1 LKEAKEPDV
10 KCWWDEF
17 SDKEILALD
26 TEQVTK
32 PKYDSSKV
40 YSQHIATV
48 DIVNTKLERVYSAKV
63 HHPPGSFKDH
73 QIFQMLTGFNK
84 SSFADPNLP
93 SEEKVKKEVAALLKG
108 KLVVTIG
115 GESDYRALGIEMGD
129 PEYKL
134 FDLQS
139 HFFVEKKN
147 ERDVGIREGHSLRSL
162 AKYYLNKTQEKLHT
176 SLEDAKMTME
186 LFEIYK
192 KVKVKDDGNNLQQK
206 FNKIYPYNFIPVVP
220 NPLKDL
226 LKK

>member
-1 LKEAKEPDV
+1 MLAIEMSGMAYRVWYCGIGRVVPCPCYEFICHDMSLCH
-10 KCWWDEF
+10 KC
-17 SDKEILALD
+17 SD
-26 TEQVTK
+26 
-32 PKYDSSKV
+32 
-40 YSQHIATV
+40 
-48 DIVNTKLERVYSAKV
+48 
-63 HHPPGSFKDH
+63 
-73 QIFQMLTGFNK
+73 
-84 SSFADPNLP
+84 
-93 SEEKVKKEVAALLKG
+93 KVKKKVAALLKG

-115 GESDYRALGIEMGD
+115 GESDYRALGIEIGD

-162 AKYYLNKTQEKLHT
+162 AKYYLNKSQQKLHT

-192 KVKVKDDGNNLQQK
+192 KVKLTDDGNNLQQK
-206 FNKIYPYNFIPVVP
+206 FNRIYPYNFIPVLP
-220 NPLKDL
+220 NPLKAL